1 MATVKK
7 YISKT
12 GEVSYNIRAY
22 AGYDRYG
29 RQIEKRMTWKPD
41 PQMGEKAVQKELER
55 QVFLFEE
62 KIRQNKVFDT
72 NTTFEQFALTWLNN
86 NRPPQ
91 LAPKTFERYA
101 EMLENIN
108 MAIGNIKL
116 INLQSQHLQAFYA
129 NLRESGMNNRDNYAV
144 ENGLA
149 KYMKENKLTN
159 AGLAQICGISASTV
173 SKAVHG
179 RTSIE
184 TAYKLADALEMP
196 TEKLFKIHY
205 SDKGFSEKTILSHHR
220 LISVILRQ
228 ATIDRLIPYNIATR
242 DYIRAPRVQ
251 RKESV
256 FLDDVEVGRVITAL
270 QQEPLKWRTAME
282 LLIYSGMRRGELMG
296 LEWKDVDFENKQLHI
311 YRTSQYVSGLG
322 IITKSTKNI
331 SSERTIRLP
340 DAVFDT
346 LTEYCTQWHEKKLR
360 MGDKWKNDIE
370 IKYMDGKTE
379 CVENDRIFIKSDSTP
394 MNPDSITS
402 WTERFVQRHDLPKF
416 SPHSLRHTNASLL
429 IANGVNIPTVSK
441 RLGHST
447 VATTT
452 RIYSHAIQSADEKA
466 ADVLAEK
473 LDVLRTGKENEKCP
487 GKK

>member
-7 YISKT
+7 YISKS

-29 RQIEKRMTWKPD
+29 RQVEKRMTWKPE
-41 PQMGEKAVQKELER
+41 PGMSEKAVKKELER
-55 QVFLFEE
+55 QVVLFEE
-62 KIRQNKVFDT
+62 KIKQNKVFDT
-72 NTTFEQFALTWLNN
+72 NTTFAQYSSMWLSN

-101 EMLENIN
+101 EMLENIH

-116 INLQSQHLQAFYA
+116 FNLQSQHLQAFYA
-129 NLRESGMNNRDNYAV
+129 NLREGGINSRDNYAK
-144 ENGLA
+144 ERGLA
-149 KYMKENKLTN
+149 KYMKENKLSN
-159 AGLAQICGISASTV
+159 AEVSRRSGIAASTV

-184 TAYKLADALEMP
+184 TAHKIAESLEMP
-196 TEKLFKIHY
+196 VNKLFEIHY
-205 SDKGFSEKTILSHHR
+205 SQTGFSEKTILSHHR

-242 DYIRAPRVQ
+242 DYIRAPRVR

-256 FLDDVEVGRVITAL
+256 FLNDVEAERVMEAL
-270 QQEPLKWRTAME
+270 KQEPIKWRTAIE

-311 YRTSQYVSGLG
+311 YRTSQYISGMG
-322 IITKSTKNI
+322 IITKSTKTV

-346 LTEYCTQWHEKKLR
+346 LALYCEQWHEQKKE
-360 MGDKWKNDIE
+360 MGDKWHDTIE
-370 IKYMDGKTE
+370 VKYIDGKTE
-379 CVENDRIFIKSDSTP
+379 FVENDRIFIKSDSTP
-394 MNPDSITS
+394 MHPDSITS
-402 WTERFVQRHDLPKF
+402 WTESFVKRHALPKF
-416 SPHSLRHTNASLL
+416 TPHSLRHTNASLL

-452 RIYSHAIQSADEKA
+452 KIYSHAIQSADEKA
-466 ADVLAEK
+466 AHVLAAK
-473 LDVLRTGKENEKCP
+473 LDPL
-487 GKK
+487 GKKGEKDES